1 MTTND
6 ARFSDPRNTRP
17 RAIKSAFNAE
27 PTDVIRASSDDKL
40 GTLEP
45 HFRPTVRAAR
55 QTDAARQMPRR
66 GKRTMENAPIV
77 LDRPVEAWNVDGSA
91 SAVPEGGSFI
101 QDAMRATGRRVGRCS
116 FRECDRPAV
125 VGGHVWISRREGA
138 EFGRPFIAPI
148 CRQCNSTRNARRM
161 QGAGAR
167 LRASVA
173 VTPVAVTPGMREA
186 ERRVVEREGTSESES
201 ETGESEPESETG
213 EWESEAE
220 SDSRASYESY

>member
-1 MTTND
+1 
-6 ARFSDPRNTRP
+6 
-17 RAIKSAFNAE
+17 
-27 PTDVIRASSDDKL
+27 
-40 GTLEP
+40 
-45 HFRPTVRAAR
+45 
-55 QTDAARQMPRR
+55 
-66 GKRTMENAPIV
+66 MENAPIVV

-91 SAVPEGGSFI
+91 SAVPESGSFI

-186 ERRVVEREGTSESES
+186 ERRVVERAGTSESES
-201 ETGESEPESETG
+201 ETGESESEPESETGESESEAG

>member
-1 MTTND
+1 
-6 ARFSDPRNTRP
+6 
-17 RAIKSAFNAE
+17 
-27 PTDVIRASSDDKL
+27 
-40 GTLEP
+40 
-45 HFRPTVRAAR
+45 
-55 QTDAARQMPRR
+55 
-66 GKRTMENAPIV
+66 MENAPIV

-91 SAVPEGGSFI
+91 SAVPESGSFI

-201 ETGESEPESETG
+201 ETGESESEPESETG